1 MPGEKYGSMLIPGVG
16 SGTLNA
22 TAPLTVVCADSVCVP
37 DVTSPLC
44 AAPTCRFTPTGIRL
58 PPINRNEAV
67 PPYEVTRLPKASGF
81 QEATPALNV
90 NVLSPKATRPP
101 NALPFPASVLGR
113 P

>member
-1 MPGEKYGSMLIPGVG
+1 MLIPGVG
-16 SGTLNA
+16 IGTLNA
-22 TAPLTVVCADSVCVP
+22 TAPFTVVCAGNVWIP
-37 DVTSPLC
+37 EVTAALC

-67 PPYEVTRLPKASGF
+67 PPYEVTRLLNDSGF
-81 QEATPALNV
+81 QDAMPAVNV

-101 NALPFPASVLGR
+101 NALPFRAFVLGR